1 MQVVVTK
8 PKSDL
13 NNSSKK
19 LAKMNSNTAIVLTLY
34 QKNKK
39 DMKWKKTE

>member
-1 MQVVVTK
+1 MTK
-8 PKSDL
+8 PKSNL
-13 NNSSKK
+13 NNSSKQ
-19 LAKMNSNTAIVLTLY
+19 LAKMYNSHTAIVLTLY